1 MKFIY
6 ALHHRKNNILIFQFH
21 DGFLARYVIQNGS
34 YFFLFPVIRIVVG
47 KLNLTYAKADA
58 CQFSLSLFR
67 RFSLPFFS
75 FADANDISW
84 YYLHRSKARQKRNAI
99 TLIPG
104 NRKPS
109 NIKCMASLVVVIP
122 CVGCASVQLPLY
134 VIISASRAILSHS
147 RRELH

>member
-6 ALHHRKNNILIFQFH
+6 TLHHRKNNILIFRFH
-21 DGFLARYVIQNGS
+21 DGFLARYAIQNGS

-58 CQFSLSLFR
+58 CQFSLSSGVSLF
-67 RFSLPFFS
+67 LFS
-75 FADANDISW
+75 FADASDISW

-99 TLIPG
+99 TLISG

-122 CVGCASVQLPLY
+122 CVGRASVQLPFY